1 MKANEQFLGK
11 DSTFW
16 AYVKLISEQLGY
28 SQRGQNGL
36 RVYPIHDVINKLA
49 TLEINIEPNIIEEV
63 VDYLNYRAMYLTNHV
78 KDLFM
83 NKDTAKE
90 EFRRL
95 ALYHTDNDFT
105 CSLPLNKQKHEKRDY
120 AYFTGIVNIITEQT
134 LRRHAL
140 ANELTYGEH
149 IVFDDDPRSL
159 SYIFDEDNKLVGALS
174 RRFDG
179 AYPSTRNPLAIWEIK
194 EYYYTTTFGSR
205 IADGVYETQLDG
217 FELNEISRETG
228 RDVKHIY
235 FIDDYN
241 TWWTMGRSFLCRV
254 FDMLHKGLV
263 DEVIC
268 GREVLSRW
276 QEVLEELLL
285 EEVAQR

>member
-1 MKANEQFLGK
+1 MKATEQFLGK

-28 SQRGQNGL
+28 SARGSGQL
-36 RVYPIHDVINKLA
+36 RVYPILEVVTKLE
-49 TLEINIEPNIIEEV
+49 TLGVNIEMPVVEEV
-63 VDYLNYRAMYLTNHV
+63 VDYLNYRGMYLTQHV

-83 NKDTAKE
+83 NKDSARE

-95 ALYHTDNDFT
+95 QLQHTENEFT
-105 CSLPLNKQKHEKRDY
+105 CALPLNKQKGEKRDH
-120 AYFTGIVNIITEQT
+120 AYFTGIVNIITERT
-134 LRRHAL
+134 LRRHAWT
-140 ANELTYGEH
+140 NELIYGEH
-149 IVFDDDPRSL
+149 IIFDDDPRSL
-159 SYIFDEDNKLVGALS
+159 SYIFDEENKLVGALS

-241 TWWTMGRSFLCRV
+241 TWWTMGRSYLCRV

-268 GREVLSRW
+268 GREVLYRW
-276 QEVLEELLL
+276 QEILEELLL
-285 EEVAQR
+285 QEVSQR